1 MYYREIVHL
10 VLVQESD
17 FHLVW
22 SFAPE
27 RNEDEI
33 NAHTRMK
40 SPFRSCIEQH
50 FYILILYIND
60 IYILLNR
67 HEILHVYSLHYNLID
82 FFLNIINFS
91 K

>member
-60 IYILLNR
+60 IYIYYW
-67 HEILHVYSLHYNLID
+67 IVMKSYMYIPY
-82 FFLNIINFS
+82 III
-91 K
+91 